1 MEELIKGFSKAK
13 AVIELAKLHTVSIT
27 ISLALT
33 AIVTVMIISSL
44 TVDYSDLVTD
54 SENELIA
61 RHYLESL
68 PVNLAQGEVEK
79 KPDEES
85 NKLKAGKKIAGFFIG
100 DDLVNKAE
108 SAILEVHKTHFKIR
122 LFDYGKDDG
131 DSVTL
136 SSGVDT
142 VDVRLSKDVTEN
154 KIDIK
159 DGHFTIEAK
168 RDSDKNGVTV
178 AVMAQNKDGEKPV
191 FLPVMKQGQRFVV
204 EIKQ

>member
-1 MEELIKGFSKAK
+1 MEELTKGLLKAK
-13 AVIELAKLHTVSIT
+13 AVIELAKSHTISIT
-27 ISLALT
+27 VSLALT
-33 AIVTVMIISSL
+33 AIVATLIISSL

-79 KPDEES
+79 PDEES

-100 DDLVNKAE
+100 DSLVNKAE
-108 SAILEVHKTHFKIR
+108 SAILEVKKRHFKIR

-131 DSVTL
+131 DTVTL
-136 SSGVDT
+136 SSGTDT
-142 VDVRLSKDVTEN
+142 FDVRLSKDVIEN

-159 DGHFTIEAK
+159 DGHFTIEAT
-168 RDSDKNGVTV
+168 RDTDRNGVTV

-204 EIKQ
+204 EIK